1 MVVPD
6 PVDARLLGALADHG
20 RIGLV
25 DLAARLGMDQR
36 DVAVRLVN
44 LALSG
49 LPLRLGAECD
59 QRGLRAFLGA
69 GPPQRRPGP
78 AMPPRVHPAQPVT
91 PPGQVPPPQPVQQPQ
106 PGQPVQ
112 PQVPVAPDPT
122 QIWGPPQD
130 AGWTRG
136 DRQD

>member
-6 PVDARLLGALADHG
+6 PVDARLLGTLADHG

-69 GPPQRRPGP
+69 GPPQHRPGP
-78 AMPPRVHPAQPVT
+78 AMPPQAHPAQPVQ
-91 PPGQVPPPQPVQQPQ
+91 PPQSAQPVPPP
-106 PGQPVQ
+106 
-112 PQVPVAPDPT
+112 VPVVPDPT

-136 DRQD
+136 DRLD

>member
-1 MVVPD
+1 VAVPD

-25 DLAARLGMDQR
+25 DLAAWLGMDQR

-44 LALSG
+44 LAMSG

-69 GPPQRRPGP
+69 GPPPHRPGT
-78 AMPPRVHPAQPVT
+78 PPQAHPA
-91 PPGQVPPPQPVQQPQ
+91 PPS
-106 PGQPVQ
+106 PVQ
-112 PQVPVAPDPT
+112 PQPAQPPVPAAPDPSR
-122 QIWGPPQD
+122 IWGPPQD

-136 DRQD
+136 NRTD